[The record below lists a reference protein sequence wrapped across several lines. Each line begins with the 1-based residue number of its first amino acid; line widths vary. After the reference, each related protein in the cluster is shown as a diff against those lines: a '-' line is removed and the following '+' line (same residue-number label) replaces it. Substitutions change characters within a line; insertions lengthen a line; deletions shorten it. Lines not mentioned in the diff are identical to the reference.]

1 MPADQSAAE
10 SGVERSGLDSAGIAF
25 LAGCIHMVVCGRSGV
40 LGIAH
45 SHRDVADGLGYCL
58 RQAKRSA
65 KGE

>member
-1 MPADQSAAE
+1 MPDDQSAAE
-10 SGVERSGLDSAGIAF
+10 PGMERSGLDSAGAAF
-25 LAGCIHMVVCGRSGV
+25 LAGYIRMVVCWRPGV

-45 SHRDVADGLGYCL
+45 SHWDVADGMGHCM

>member
-1 MPADQSAAE
+1 MPVDQSDTQ
-10 SGVERSGLDSAGIAF
+10 SGVEHPGMDSAGFAF
-25 LAGCIHMVVCGRSGV
+25 LAGYIRMVVCWRPGV

-45 SHRDVADGLGYCL
+45 SHWDVADGMGHCL